1 VIHRKETAEILSRI
15 ARLVAE
21 GGRAALATVV
31 RIEGSAY
38 RRPGAKLLIEES
50 GGTLG
55 SVSGGCL
62 EADVREV
69 AREVMANGRPWLR
82 HYDTGAH
89 EDILMALG
97 LGCNGAVDVFVQPA
111 TSGPLAELAPAAL
124 KRLESG
130 APLAILTG
138 VQGNDVLGRVA
149 LVDERGV
156 KGDLGA
162 GAPQMRWI
170 EEARRALDEG
180 RSRLLEEDGRSG
192 FVEAFGPPVDLLVI
206 GAGDDA
212 QPLVEYAADV
222 GFRVTVVDHR
232 PALVT
237 PGRFP
242 QASRV
247 IEARPDGDGLTLPL
261 CPAVVKTHSLAHDR
275 EWVRRLLA
283 QGAPYVGLLGPVAR
297 KDAILDEIGARG
309 DSRLF
314 GPVGLDLGAE
324 GSRQIA
330 VAIVAEL
337 LAFTNGRSAVH
348 LSARRES
355 IHAR

>member
-1 VIHRKETAEILSRI
+1 MIHRKETAEILSRI

-62 EADVREV
+62 EADVREI

-124 KRLESG
+124 ERLESG

-156 KGDLGA
+156 EGDLGT
-162 GAPQMRWI
+162 GAQMRWI

-180 RSRLLEEDGRSG
+180 RSRLLEEDGRAG
-192 FVEAFGPPVDLLVI
+192 FVEALGPPLDLLVI

-232 PALVT
+232 PALAT
-237 PGRFP
+237 PVRFP

-247 IEARPDGDGLTLPL
+247 IEARPDDDGLILPRG
-261 CPAVVKTHSLAHDR
+261 PAVVKTHSLAHDR

-283 QGAPYVGLLGPVAR
+283 EGSAYVGLLGPVAR

-324 GSRQIA
+324 GARQIA

-355 IHAR
+355 IHVR